1 MEKLD
6 MNEFETQLRQM
17 KAKLESNIA
26 RLRTEM
32 ELIATEDEIDDMQDL
47 AALESDSMHHT
58 AVLEQQLYELGEV
71 DHALS
76 KLENGGYGICE
87 ESDDEE
93 IPIERLRAKPY
104 ARYCI
109 EHAKQAGR

>member
-1 MEKLD
+1 MKKTD
-6 MNEFETQLRQM
+6 FDEFETQLREM
-17 KAKLESNIA
+17 KAALESNID
-26 RLRTEM
+26 RLKNEM
-32 ELIATEDEIDDMQDL
+32 ELIATEDEIDDMEDL

-58 AVLEQQLYELGEV
+58 ALLKQQQYELGEV

-76 KLENGGYGICE
+76 KIGNGTYGICE
-87 ESDDEE
+87 DPEADK
-93 IPIERLRAKPY
+93 IPVERLRAKPY